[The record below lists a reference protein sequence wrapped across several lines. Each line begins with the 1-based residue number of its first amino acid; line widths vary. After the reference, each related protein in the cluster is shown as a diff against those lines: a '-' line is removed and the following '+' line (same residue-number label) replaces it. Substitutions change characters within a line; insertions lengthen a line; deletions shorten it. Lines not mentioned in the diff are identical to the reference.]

1 LRDNSKLYSCSYDPG
16 LVKHMKN
23 LCYLNG
29 EIKSINDG
37 VIGISDLA
45 LQRGYGVFDFG
56 RTYNGKLFHFDDNI
70 ERLRR
75 SASELHLSLPISKH
89 EIHEIADQ
97 LIEESDL
104 ETPSVRL
111 ILTGGYSYSIPVLK
125 RPNFIIIPEELPTY
139 PIEIYDRGVK
149 LITVEYQRE
158 LPHVKSIN
166 YLNAFRLEPLRREK
180 NAFELL
186 YHSQHGV
193 TECPRSNFFAFLGNT
208 LVTPSEYV
216 LHGITRNLII
226 KLAANQFQVEERM
239 LSVEELHNV
248 DEAFI
253 TATSKRVIPISK
265 IDNTE
270 INNGSVGHRTKAIMR
285 IFDEYTEEY

>member
-1 LRDNSKLYSCSYDPG
+1 
-16 LVKHMKN
+16 MKN
-23 LCYLNG
+23 LCYVNG
-29 EIKSINDG
+29 EIKSMKDG

-70 ERLRR
+70 ERLRL
-75 SASELHLSLPISKH
+75 SASELHLSLPISKQ
-89 EIHEIADQ
+89 EIREIANQ
-97 LIEESDL
+97 LIAESNL

-111 ILTGGYSYSIPVLK
+111 ILTGGYSHSLPAFK
-125 RPNFIIIPEELPTY
+125 HANFIIIPEELPTY
-139 PIEIYDRGVK
+139 PIEIYNRGVK

-180 NAFELL
+180 KAFEIL

-216 LHGITRNLII
+216 LHGITRKLIL
-226 KLAANQFQVEERM
+226 KLAANKFSVEERM
-239 LSVEELHNV
+239 LSFEELRYV

-253 TATSKRVIPISK
+253 TATSKRVLPISK
-265 IDNTE
+265 IDNIE
-270 INNGSVGHRTKAIMR
+270 INNGSVGRRTKTVMR